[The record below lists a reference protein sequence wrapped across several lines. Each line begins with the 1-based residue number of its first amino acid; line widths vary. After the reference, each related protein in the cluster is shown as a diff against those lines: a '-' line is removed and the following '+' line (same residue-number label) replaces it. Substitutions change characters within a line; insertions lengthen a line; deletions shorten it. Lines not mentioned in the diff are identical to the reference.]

1 MYLLKNR
8 WLLYTVLTLIWGTSF
23 ILIKKSIEVYTP
35 LQVGSLR
42 IVIAGILL
50 LYPGIAALKVLPR
63 KVIFWAVITGCAGN
77 FLPMYLFPIAQ
88 TEVSSSVAAILDSLV
103 PVFVLILGFL
113 FFKQENTA
121 KQWIGVLIGFA
132 GAWIIIAQD
141 GLEAGGSSWLYGLL
155 VIIAAVFYALSSLL
169 LKQYLNDVPSLQ
181 LSAAIYSLWMWP
193 ALIIL
198 LFTGFFN
205 EFEGT
210 RPQWIGLGYVAL
222 LSTLGTAAAMILFY
236 NLIQCSSAV
245 FASSVTYVIP
255 VVASAWGVLSGEK
268 LGWGHLAGGLFILFS
283 IFLIQGTTLEKKQTA
298 DKSK

>member
-1 MYLLKNR
+1 MHLLKNR
-8 WLLYTVLTLIWGTSF
+8 WLLFTVLTLIWGTSF

-35 LQVGSLR
+35 IQVGSLR
-42 IVIAGILL
+42 IVGAGILL

-63 KVIFWAVITGCAGN
+63 KVISWAVITGCAGN
-77 FLPMYLFPIAQ
+77 FLPMYFFPIAQ

-113 FFKQENTA
+113 FFQQKNTA
-121 KQWIGVLIGFA
+121 KQWIGAIIGFA

-141 GLEAGGSSWLYGLL
+141 GLEAGESSWFYGLL
-155 VIIAAVFYALSSLL
+155 VIVAAAFYAVSSLL
-169 LKQYLNDVPSLQ
+169 LKRYLNTIPSLQ

-193 ALIIL
+193 AVILL

-210 RPQWIGLGYVAL
+210 RSQWAGLGYVAL
-222 LSTLGTAAAMILFY
+222 LSALGTAAAMILFY
-236 NLIQCSSAV
+236 NLIQRSTAV

-268 LGWGHLAGGLFILFS
+268 LGWGHLIGGLLILFGV
-283 IFLIQGTTLEKKQTA
+283 FLIQDKKEG
-298 DKSK
+298 